1 MGEKKAKKKN
11 RLPIEID
18 QTVQGWMMGFEPTAF
33 RATI

>member
-1 MGEKKAKKKN
+1 MGEKNAKKKN
-11 RLPIEID
+11 RLSIEID